1 MRPDGFRGHWREDED
16 TRAVFA
22 ESASIHRITPRA
34 VASPLDAEDV
44 QKLLNWAATTAT
56 PLVARGSGSSMAGG
70 CLTES
75 VVVDLSLLH
84 QPPIVDATRRLVR
97 CGPYV
102 TRGAVARA
110 AEEVG
115 LRFPVDPSSGAFCTV
130 GGMVGTNASGARTL
144 KFGSTRT
151 WVSGL
156 ECVFADG
163 SRAWVRRGEP
173 LATAS
178 KVLGRFA
185 KASATLRK
193 SAAAIETAVV
203 RKNSSGY
210 GAKAFA
216 RTGDLLDLLVGS
228 EGTLAIFTEVE
239 LALCELPVATATLLV
254 SWPTL
259 EGAVH
264 GAALASEAGA
274 SACEL
279 LDRTFLDVARTR
291 GALPVELGDEAVL
304 LIELEEEI
312 QGWNVDMPREASE
325 RPLIERAK
333 ALERASRSAGASQVM
348 LGLDPE
354 SSDALWAL
362 RHAASPIL
370 ARLDPSIASMQL
382 VEDACVPQSRLSDYV
397 QGVRRVLDHVGVR
410 GVIFGHAAD
419 ANVHVNALVD
429 VRNPEWKAQVARL
442 FAEIMELTASLGGT
456 PTGEHGDGRLRTPLL
471 NRFWTA
477 DALSLFERVKACFDP
492 AGILNPGVKVWRE
505 GAQSWGTIKYDP
517 RLASPSARVQR
528 VLERVSRERAY
539 HRSRVE
545 MLDESV

>member
-1 MRPDGFRGHWREDED
+1 MRPEGIRGHWREDED

-22 ESASIHRITPRA
+22 ESASIHRVTPRA
-34 VASPLDAEDV
+34 VASPQDAEDV
-44 QKLLNWAATTAT
+44 QQLMKWAAATAT

-84 QPPIVDATRRLVR
+84 AAPSVDANRRLAR
-97 CGPYV
+97 CGPAV
-102 TRGAVARA
+102 TRAAVTRA
-110 AEEVG
+110 AEALG
-115 LRFPVDPSSGAFCTV
+115 LRFPVDPSSGAFCSV
-130 GGMVGTNASGARTL
+130 GGMVATNASGSRTL

-156 ECVFADG
+156 ECVLADG
-163 SRAWVRRGEP
+163 TRTWVRRGEP
-173 LATAS
+173 LDTSNKILAKYAKTATS
-178 KVLGRFA
+178 
-185 KASATLRK
+185 LRK
-193 SAAAIETAVV
+193 AAAAIQSPMV

-210 GAKAFA
+210 GLHAFA
-216 RTGDLLDLLVGS
+216 RTGDLVDLLVGS
-228 EGTLAIFTEVE
+228 EGTLAVFTELE

-259 EGAVH
+259 EGAVR
-264 GAALASEAGA
+264 GAAMATEAGA

-291 GALPVELGDEAVL
+291 AALPVEVGDEAVL

-312 QGWNVDMPREASE
+312 HGWNADLPRDASE
-325 RPLIERAK
+325 QPLVERTK
-333 ALERASRSAGASQVM
+333 ALERASLHAGASRVL

-382 VEDACVPQSRLSDYV
+382 VEDACVPQARLSDYV
-397 QGVRRVLDHVGVR
+397 QGVRRSLDQAGVR
-410 GVIFGHAAD
+410 GVIFGHAGD

-429 VRNPEWKAQVARL
+429 VRHPEWKAQVARL
-442 FAEIMELTASLGGT
+442 FADIMELTATLGGT
-456 PTGEHGDGRLRTPLL
+456 STGEHGDGRLRTPLL
-471 NRFWTA
+471 NRFWSS
-477 DALSLFERVKACFDP
+477 DALALFERVKASFDP
-492 AGILNPGVKVWRE
+492 LGILNPGVKVWRN
-505 GAQSWGTIKYDP
+505 GAPSWDAIKYDP
-517 RLASPSARVQR
+517 TLASPSPRAQR
-528 VLERVSRERAY
+528 VLDRVSRERAY